1 MNTRPLIAFAA
12 SLALNLTVFAGLD
25 WSAREAQAA
34 PKGIVSITQL
44 VDASE
49 LETYAQLSHPK
60 ARTLL

>member
-25 WSAREAQAA
+25 WSTRAAQAA
-34 PKGIVSITQL
+34 PAGLVSITQL
-44 VDASE
+44 TDATD
-49 LETYAQLSHPK
+49 LEIYAQLAHPK